1 MKNNLIIRALTGALF
16 VAVLLTALWVG
27 SYAFLILFGFIVFVG
42 TFEVVALVAEKQ
54 KAGFAVFCA
63 SIALLVFW
71 LANGSKFSCCPFLPS
86 EYSADAYILLFF
98 IPIVGLFSKG
108 DSRIKLIAA
117 GLCGITLL
125 SISFTALTTIFASP
139 NGYFLTLAF
148 FCTIWTYDTFA
159 YLTGSAIGRRR
170 MCEAIS
176 PKKSWEGAVGG
187 LIFAVGCGCIFFC
200 FTDILTLWQ
209 WMLYAVIICVFGTIG
224 DFCESLLK
232 RSVNAKDSGK
242 ILPRH
247 GGILDRFDSAIFAIP
262 FILLYLQIIKQVLL

>member
-16 VAVLLTALWVG
+16 VTVLLAALWVG
-27 SYAFLILFGFIVFVG
+27 SYAFLIFFGFIVFVG
-42 TFEVVALVAEKQ
+42 TFEMVALVAEKQ
-54 KAGFAVFCA
+54 KPAFALFCA
-63 SIALLVFW
+63 SVALLIFS
-71 LANGSKFSCCPFLPS
+71 LANGSKYSCCPFLPP

-98 IPIVGLFSKG
+98 IPIVGLFLKSDSKV
-108 DSRIKLIAA
+108 KLIAA
-117 GLCGITLL
+117 GLCGTTLL
-125 SISFTALTTIFASP
+125 PISFTALATIFTSP

-176 PKKSWEGAVGG
+176 PKKSWEGAFGG
-187 LIFAVGCGCIFFC
+187 LIFAVGCGSVFFI
-200 FTDILTLWQ
+200 FTDILALWQ

-232 RSVNAKDSGK
+232 RSVHAKDSGK

-262 FILLYLQIIKQVLL
+262 FVLLYLQILKQVLL

>member
-1 MKNNLIIRALTGALF
+1 MNNLIIRALTGALF
-16 VAVLLTALWVG
+16 VAVLLTSLWVG
-27 SYAFLILFGFIVFVG
+27 SYAFLILFGFIVFLG

-54 KAGFAVFCA
+54 KPGFALFCA
-63 SIALLVFW
+63 FIALLVFW
-71 LANGSKFSCCPFLPS
+71 LASGSKFPCWSFLPP
-86 EYSADAYILLFF
+86 EYSADAFILLFF
-98 IPIVGLFSKG
+98 IPIVGLFLKSDSKV
-108 DSRIKLIAA
+108 KLIAA
-117 GLCGITLL
+117 GLCGTILL
-125 SISFTALTTIFASP
+125 SISFTALATIFASP
-139 NGYFLTLAF
+139 NGYVLTLAF

-187 LIFAVGCGCIFFC
+187 LVFAVGCGSIFFWI
-200 FTDILTLWQ
+200 TGILALWQ
-209 WMLYAVIICVFGTIG
+209 WILYAVIICVFGTIG

-232 RSVNAKDSGK
+232 RSVHAKDSGK

-262 FILLYLQIIKQVLL
+262 FVLLYLQILKQVLL